1 VLYNLNKINI
11 IEVRIMQMNERI
23 KYLRKIYLKMS
34 QEVFGEHLG
43 VSRSVI
49 NNIELNTLARPDQKL
64 SLIKLMCREFNVSER
79 WILNGTEPMII
90 QPEKF
95 SLNQF
100 AKEKRMT
107 KDDLKFVK
115 AYFELEPEVRQ
126 TMIDFFRKVIDIN
139 IENTFTIEYD
149 ECWKQQTI
157 K

>member
-1 VLYNLNKINI
+1 
-11 IEVRIMQMNERI
+11 MQMHERI
-23 KYLRKIYLKMS
+23 KYLRKIHLKMS
-34 QEVFGEHLG
+34 QEVFGAHLG

-49 NNIELNTLARPDQKL
+49 NNIERNTLARPDQKL

-107 KDDLKFVK
+107 KDDLRFIKS
-115 AYFELEPEVRQ
+115 YFELEPEVRQ
-126 TMIDFFRKVIDIN
+126 TIIDFFRKVVNIN

-149 ECWKQQTI
+149 ECWKQQS
-157 K
+157 

>member
-1 VLYNLNKINI
+1 
-11 IEVRIMQMNERI
+11 MQMNERI

-49 NNIELNTLARPDQKL
+49 NNIERNTLARPDQKL